1 MAAKVDNAAI
11 QAGYPL
17 YHHAFLVTRDEKWAV
32 IQQSMSDQDRTARRY
47 HWLSENMSNFVVEPH
62 KAIVGNAKR
71 GKALNMVAK
80 DSEAARKAS
89 VDIAK
94 EPTRKLMKLIQ
105 STSKSL
111 NQKSLQNWLLE
122 NNDP

>member
-1 MAAKVDNAAI
+1 
-11 QAGYPL
+11 
-17 YHHAFLVTRDEKWAV
+17 
-32 IQQSMSDQDRTARRY
+32 MSDQDRTARRY